1 MVVPTYILGPSF
13 TKIEDKMRSHDENN
27 TKEKKK
33 EIKQVFNLI
42 PCSFESNRT
51 SCDQVLSLDTMNTL
65 KTIGSHF

>member
-13 TKIEDKMRSHDENN
+13 TKIEDILRNHDENN

-33 EIKQVFNLI
+33 GQQTSFQLI
-42 PCSFESNRT
+42 PCPFESNRI
-51 SCDQVLSLDTMNTL
+51 SCDQVLSLDTNNTL